1 MFDKLKHLF
10 TGQPSVTELPPAD
23 AEHALGALLVR
34 AAKADDTYLFEEL
47 HQIDKILESQF
58 NLNPV
63 EAAKFRA
70 SCEKLEAQMPD
81 TDELAGILQRAIPL
95 DQRETCVATLWS
107 VVFADGVEHEA
118 EDRLL
123 HQIEATLGIDP
134 DTARRLHDAE
144 QAKH

>member
-34 AAKADDTYLFEEL
+34 AAKADNTYLFEEL
-47 HQIDKILESQF
+47 HQIDKILEAQF
-58 NLNPV
+58 DLNPV

-70 SCEKLEAQMPD
+70 TCEKLEAQMPD
-81 TDELAGILQRAIPL
+81 TAALAGILQKAIPL
-95 DQRETCVATLWS
+95 DQREACVATLWS

-118 EDRLL
+118 EDKLL